1 MQQRETVTLRR
12 DCEGILVPS
21 GDRITLK
28 RGQEAIITQALGGS
42 YTVII
47 MGNLARI
54 DSKDADALGKEVVT
68 PTIKAK
74 PPSGAAAKVDEQLI
88 WEKLT
93 TCYDPEIPV
102 NIVDLGLIYD
112 LKVTPQKDGTGQR
125 VDIKMTLTA
134 PGCGMGPFIAEDVRQ
149 KVLSVP
155 GVVEAS
161 VQLVWEPLWNQNMMS
176 EAARLKL
183 GML

>member
-12 DCEGILVPS
+12 DCEGVLIPS
-21 GDRITLK
+21 GDKITLK
-28 RGQEAIITQALGGS
+28 EGQEAIITQSLGGS
-42 YTVII
+42 YTVIV

-54 DSKDADALGKEVVT
+54 DGQDADVLGKEPT
-68 PTIKAK
+68 PTVKDK
-74 PPSGAAAKVDEQLI
+74 PAGETADKVDEQLI
-88 WEKLT
+88 WDQLN

-112 LKVTPQKDGTGQR
+112 LKVAPMKDGSGQR

-149 KVLSVP
+149 KALSVP
-155 GVVEAS
+155 GVADAR

>member
-1 MQQRETVTLRR
+1 MQQRETVTLKR
-12 DCEGILVPS
+12 DCEGILIPS

-28 RGQEAIITQALGGS
+28 RGHEVIITQALGGS
-42 YTVII
+42 YTVIV
-47 MGNLARI
+47 MGNLVRI
-54 DSKDADALGKEVVT
+54 DGKDADALGKEIELT
-68 PTIKAK
+68 AK
-74 PPSGAAAKVDEQLI
+74 RKPGGRAADEVDEQMI
-88 WEKLT
+88 WDRLK

-112 LKVTPQKDGTGQR
+112 LRITPQKDGSGQR
-125 VDIKMTLTA
+125 VDIKLTLTA

-155 GVVEAS
+155 SVVEAD

>member
-1 MQQRETVTLRR
+1 MQQRETVILRR

-21 GDRITLK
+21 GDKIILRK
-28 RGQEAIITQALGGS
+28 GQEAIITQALGGS
-42 YTVII
+42 YTVIV

-54 DSKDADALGKEVVT
+54 DGKCADALGKEVE
-68 PTIKAK
+68 
-74 PPSGAAAKVDEQLI
+74 AAKKYKPSTRTAEEVDEQLI
-88 WEKLT
+88 WEKLA

-102 NIVDLGLIYD
+102 NIVELGLIYD
-112 LKVTPQKDGTGQR
+112 LKITPLKDDTGQQ

-134 PGCGMGPFIAEDVRQ
+134 PGCGMGPFIAEDARQ

-161 VQLVWEPLWNQNMMS
+161 VQLVWEPQWNQNMMS

>member
-1 MQQRETVTLRR
+1 MQSRETITLQR
-12 DCEGILVPS
+12 DCEGVLIPS
-21 GDRITLK
+21 GDRVTLK
-28 RGQEAIITQALGGS
+28 KGQEVIITQALGGS
-42 YTVII
+42 YTVIV

-54 DSKDADALGKEVVT
+54 DGQDADVLGKEPT
-68 PTIKAK
+68 PTVKDQLTA
-74 PPSGAAAKVDEQLI
+74 GAAVEVDEQLI
-88 WEKLT
+88 WDRLN

-112 LKVTPQKDGTGQR
+112 LKIAPQKDGSGQR
-125 VDIKMTLTA
+125 VDIKLTLTA

-155 GVVEAS
+155 GVAGAS

>member
-12 DCEGILVPS
+12 DCEGVLVPS
-21 GDRITLK
+21 GNKISMK
-28 RGQEAIITQALGGS
+28 KGNEVIITQALGGS
-42 YTVII
+42 YTVMV
-47 MGNLARI
+47 MGNLVRI
-54 DSKDADALGKEVVT
+54 DGKDADALGKDV
-68 PTIKAK
+68 A
-74 PPSGAAAKVDEQLI
+74 PSAGQEPVAATTMKVDEQSI
-88 WEKLT
+88 WERLK

-112 LKVTPQKDGTGQR
+112 LKLTPQKDDTSQR
-125 VDIKMTLTA
+125 VEIKLTLTA

-155 GVVEAS
+155 GVAEAS

-176 EAARLKL
+176 EAARLRL
-183 GML
+183 GLL

>member
-1 MQQRETVTLRR
+1 MQQRETVILGR
-12 DCEGILVPS
+12 DCEGVLIPS
-21 GDRITLK
+21 GDKITLK
-28 RGQEAIITQALGGS
+28 KGQEAIITQSLGGS
-42 YTVII
+42 YTVIV

-54 DSKDADALGKEVVT
+54 DGRDADVLGKEIE
-68 PTIKAK
+68 PTAKAQ
-74 PPSGAAAKVDEQLI
+74 PVAGAAVEVDEQLI
-88 WEKLT
+88 WDRLN

-102 NIVDLGLIYD
+102 NIVELGLIYD
-112 LKVTPQKDGTGQR
+112 LKVTPMKDGGGQR

-155 GVVEAS
+155 GVAEAG

-176 EAARLKL
+176 EAARLRL
-183 GML
+183 GLL